1 MYNANRSRC
10 KDCKLLSV
18 LPIVV
23 IRQLFDNGLKSEAA
37 REKYRKAEDFFVMGT
52 VVYEFAYT
60 EI

>member
-23 IRQLFDNGLKSEAA
+23 IRQLFDNGVKLGAV
-37 REKYRKAEDFFVMGT
+37 REKYRKTEDFFVM
-52 VVYEFAYT
+52 
-60 EI
+60 